1 MLKNIFSFQLFIFCS
16 CDFCFQSIFRPLVLQ
31 TKAILLNLFQRK
43 RNDSSFFK
51 RTKSAKKLVAF
62 IGSTKNKNG
71 HKMYRPKY
79 VCEIKRGNV
88 KIVCVLFVVVLFA
101 QANYTIHKIHQQI
114 SHLCFCLWNVGET
127 AYIVMSI
134 VLQHDLLTRTRM
146 RGGVINLM
154 FWFIES
160 TFHTIFFDKF

>member
-51 RTKSAKKLVAF
+51 RIKSAKKLVAF

-114 SHLCFCLWNVGET
+114 SHFVFLFVKCWRNCLHRYVDCV
-127 AYIVMSI
+127 A
-134 VLQHDLLTRTRM
+134 TRF
-146 RGGVINLM
+146 INTN
-154 FWFIES
+154 ENERRC
-160 TFHTIFFDKF
+160 H